1 MWSHKNAIYKVPLKL
16 VNGFLTIAE
25 SGFVIIEVR
34 SRKQNI
40 PFHWMNYVFSSA
52 CKFLDVNLK
61 CLYQGSLSVVFV
73 LIVYLRE
80 RLFFCRKVCQF
91 GICFQSYQVL
101 PKIWVNSVKKRRLHM
116 FLSVINPACMQSLYI
131 YAK

>member
-1 MWSHKNAIYKVPLKL
+1 MPLKL

-61 CLYQGSLSVVFV
+61 MFV
-73 LIVYLRE
+73 SGLIVSCFCSYCLSKE

-91 GICFQSYQVL
+91 GICFQSYPVL
-101 PKIWVNSVKKRRLHM
+101 PNIWVTSVKKRKLHM